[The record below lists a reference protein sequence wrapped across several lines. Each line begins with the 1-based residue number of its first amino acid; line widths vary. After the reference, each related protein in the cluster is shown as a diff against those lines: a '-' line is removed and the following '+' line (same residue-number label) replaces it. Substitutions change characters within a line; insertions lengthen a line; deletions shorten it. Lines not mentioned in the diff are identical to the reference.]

1 MASPP
6 ELVIVKFPLI
16 TEGAK
21 ACKTISVV
29 LTSLAVAFI
38 CYISRIFLL
47 LCVKL
52 KVLSLPI
59 SMLNRQ
65 SALS

>member
-6 ELVIVKFPLI
+6 ELVIVKSPLI

-29 LTSLAVAFI
+29 LTSLAVAFRFVT
-38 CYISRIFLL
+38 YAGS
-47 LCVKL
+47 
-52 KVLSLPI
+52 
-59 SMLNRQ
+59 
-65 SALS
+65 

>member
-16 TEGAK
+16 TKGAK

-29 LTSLAVAFI
+29 LTFLAVAF
-38 CYISRIFLL
+38 RF
-47 LCVKL
+47 VT
-52 KVLSLPI
+52 
-59 SMLNRQ
+59 
-65 SALS
+65 